1 MVQWLIKTPCCQCG
15 WVVGVGSIP
24 GHGIKI
30 SATMRCDRKIK
41 NKTLVGKTI
50 YNLTSNIK

>member
-1 MVQWLIKTPCCQCG
+1 MVQCLIKTPCCQCG

-30 SATMRCDRKIK
+30 PATMRCDRKIK